1 MVDQSFEE
9 APSTYYYN
17 MVAEGYV
24 QNNVPVDQ
32 LIATMELS

>member
-1 MVDQSFEE
+1 
-9 APSTYYYN
+9 

-32 LIATMELS
+32 LIATMELSWSI